1 MKSKAKLAALPFR
14 AAVLRLNWSV
24 VAWAGM
30 GPAHKKA
37 ANAAAKTEERPKSAT
52 FLLQWGG

>member
-1 MKSKAKLAALPFR
+1 M
-14 AAVLRLNWSV
+14 

-52 FLLQWGG
+52 FLLQWGGVKIIGVLGYRCVG